1 MTLSTRVASFFKHE
15 SAGGILLIVAAILA
29 IAMANTPLAAFY
41 NLLLDTPIVVAI
53 GSFEIGKPM
62 LLWINDGLMAMFF
75 LMVGLELKREFLQGE
90 LSDPRNILLPAL
102 AALGGMAFPSAIY
115 AFINWGDD
123 IAIQGWAIPAA
134 TDIAF
139 ALGILSLL
147 GSRVPVSVKIF
158 LTSVAIFDDV
168 GAIIII
174 AIFYTH
180 DISFL
185 ALGFAGICCILLG
198 VLNWRGVSSLRVYMI
213 IGLFMWVAL
222 LKSSVHATLAGVI
235 LAFFI
240 PMVSRGPA
248 DMNAEAGSYSVIR
261 SPLKYLEH
269 ELHAPVAF
277 FVLPVFAF
285 ANAGVGFISMGK
297 DALLHTVPVGIALG
311 LFVGKQLGVFL
322 FSVLVIK
329 IGLARMPR
337 NMTYR
342 SLYGIAL
349 LCGIGFTMS
358 LFVGSLAFPQ
368 PDSVLVFDERL
379 GIIVGSVVSA
389 VAGFWMLN
397 KYLPQAS
404 QSASDETSVSER

>member
-1 MTLSTRVASFFKHE
+1 MTLSSRVVSFFKHE
-15 SAGGILLIVAAILA
+15 SAGGILLIVAALLA
-29 IAMANTPLAAFY
+29 IVMANTPLSVFY
-41 NLLLDTPIVVAI
+41 DLLLSTPIVVAI
-53 GSFEIGKPM
+53 GNFEIGKPM

-75 LMVGLELKREFLQGE
+75 LMVGLELKREFIQGE

-102 AALGGMAFPSAIY
+102 AALGGMAVPSAIY
-115 AFINWGDD
+115 AFVNWGDD

-180 DISFL
+180 DISFM
-185 ALGFAGICCILLG
+185 ALGFAAVCCVLLG
-198 VLNWRGVSSLRVYMI
+198 ILNWRGVSSLRAYMI

-240 PMVSRGPA
+240 PMKSRGPA
-248 DMNAEAGSYSVIR
+248 EMDAEAGVYSVIR

-285 ANAGVGFISMGK
+285 ANAGVSFLSMGK
-297 DALLHTVPVGIALG
+297 DALLHSVPVGIALG
-311 LFVGKQLGVFL
+311 LFFGKQLGVFL
-322 FSVLVIK
+322 FSVLVVK
-329 IGLARMPR
+329 IGLAKMPK
-337 NMTYR
+337 NMSYQT
-342 SLYGIAL
+342 LYGIAL

-368 PDSVLVFDERL
+368 PDSELVFDERL

-389 VAGFWMLN
+389 VTGFWML
-397 KYLPQAS
+397 KRCLPDAESLASDQQAS
-404 QSASDETSVSER
+404 SH